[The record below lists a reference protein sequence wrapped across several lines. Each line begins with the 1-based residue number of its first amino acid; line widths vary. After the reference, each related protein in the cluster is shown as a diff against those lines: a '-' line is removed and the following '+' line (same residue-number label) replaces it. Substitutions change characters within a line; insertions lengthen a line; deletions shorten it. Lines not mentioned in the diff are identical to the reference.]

1 MTRYLGAIIILDT
14 RSDLRQTTNTMTNTA
29 ARTAPEQTTYMI
41 ARAALDSA
49 YAEIARLAPMPG
61 PDADEPAV
69 DAWLDASEEV
79 RAGLGVDGL
88 EAALASAEDALLAW
102 SFAVARREAG
112 RSKRKLALVA
122 EIERGVGEARHLRSR
137 VKAIDLALRLAV

>member
-1 MTRYLGAIIILDT
+1 MPAT
-14 RSDLRQTTNTMTNTA
+14 QTATTSPA
-29 ARTAPEQTTYMI
+29 QTVYMI

-61 PDADEPAV
+61 EGAGESTV
-69 DAWLDASEEV
+69 DAWLDASEAA
-79 RAGLGVDGL
+79 RSDLGVDGL
-88 EAALASAEDALLAW
+88 EAAVAAAEDALLTW

-112 RSKRKLALVA
+112 RSRVKLALIA

-137 VKAIDLALRLAV
+137 IKAIDLALRLSA

>member
-1 MTRYLGAIIILDT
+1 
-14 RSDLRQTTNTMTNTA
+14 MTNTTA
-29 ARTAPEQTTYMI
+29 AALAPAQLTYMI

-79 RAGLGVDGL
+79 RASLGVVGL

>member
-1 MTRYLGAIIILDT
+1 
-14 RSDLRQTTNTMTNTA
+14 MTNAA
-29 ARTAPEQTTYMI
+29 ARTAPEQISYMI

-112 RSKRKLALVA
+112 RSKRKLALIAEVEAGMSNPLHLVA
-122 EIERGVGEARHLRSR
+122 RG
-137 VKAIDLALRLAV
+137 KAIDLALRLAV